1 MSEHEWNVLCDMIGF
16 EGSTSSGKVKVL
28 GHPELMI
35 GIYTIP
41 EDTTD
46 NPILRYWWGDIDIL
60 SDFDRTILRD
70 LRNQQLEQVTDD

>member
-28 GHPELMI
+28 GNPKLMV

-41 EDTTD
+41 EDTND
-46 NPILRYWWGDIDIL
+46 NPILRYWWDDIL
-60 SDFDRTILRD
+60 SDFDRTILHD
-70 LRNQQLEQVTDD
+70 LRNQQLKQLTND